1 MALHAVIMAGGK
13 GERLWPLSQ
22 PDMPKQLL
30 AFDESGSLLKKT
42 VERIEPIVPHER
54 IYVVTNREIAVKV
67 HRELPQIPVENILVE
82 PVGRNTAPCIGFA
95 AAVIS
100 CKDPAGSMAVFPADH
115 MIDDKQQFTQAVSFG
130 FKSLEIYPEFLI
142 TLGCIPDRPETGYGY
157 IAPGEV
163 ILKDDSNSL
172 QQVTSF
178 HEKPQLNIAH
188 RYISSGYLWNSGMF
202 VWRVDTILQTFARHL
217 PDTYKELMRLSRT
230 DARDLSAIEHFYNE
244 VQAISIDYG
253 IMEKAVNVAVI
264 PVAFGWSDI
273 GSWDA
278 AGKLLVQKG
287 HGNSGKGKVVC
298 EDSSNNVVWASKKNV
313 VLLGV
318 DDLVVVEGRDA
329 ILVCAR
335 NRAQDVSRIA
345 KKMQT

>member
-42 VERIEPIVPHER
+42 VERIEPIIPHKR

-67 HRELPQIPVENILVE
+67 HRELPQIPDENILVE

-95 AAVIS
+95 AVVIS
-100 CKDPAGSMAVFPADH
+100 RKDPGGSMAVFPADH
-115 MIDDKQQFTQAVSFG
+115 MIDDPQKFVGAVSFA
-130 FKSLEIYPEFLI
+130 FNSLEIHPEILI
-142 TLGCIPDRPETGYGY
+142 TLGCMPDQPETGYGY

-163 ILKDDSNSL
+163 ILKDDSNCL
-172 QQVTSF
+172 QWVTSF
-178 HEKPQLNIAH
+178 HEKPQLNMAH
-188 RYISSGYLWNSGMF
+188 RYISRGYLWNAGMF
-202 VWRVDTILQTFARHL
+202 VWRADTILQAFARHL
-217 PDTYKELMRLSRT
+217 PDTYKGLMRLYEA
-230 DARDLSAIEHFYNE
+230 DARDLAAVEHLYNE

-253 IMEKAVNVAVI
+253 IMEKAGNVAVI
-264 PVAFGWSDI
+264 PVEFGWSDI

-278 AGKLLVQKG
+278 VGSLLEQKG
-287 HGNSGKGKVVC
+287 QGNSGKGQVVC
-298 EDSSNNVVWASKKNV
+298 EDSSNNVVWSSTKNI

-329 ILVCAR
+329 ILVCTR

-345 KKMQT
+345 KKMQP